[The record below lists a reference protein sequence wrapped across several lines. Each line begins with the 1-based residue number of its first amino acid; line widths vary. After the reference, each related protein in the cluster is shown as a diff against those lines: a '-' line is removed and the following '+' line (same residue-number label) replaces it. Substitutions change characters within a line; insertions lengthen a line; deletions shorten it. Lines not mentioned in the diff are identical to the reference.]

1 MSLLLARQDVDVDA
15 QCRGEERQAL
25 AYSCIRGHESV
36 TKLLLARE
44 DVNINAENKMGC
56 TALIDV
62 VVRYKTNNR
71 AKEIVGLLLAQDNL
85 EVTYRDRSGMTAL
98 IMACQ
103 KDFKEGVVLLLGR
116 VDIDVNSRI
125 TLERR
130 GSCTHVNTNQRSWRY
145 YSNGPISTLMRR
157 RCARWKTRGLQLR
170 SSQDMQSD
178 K

>member
-1 MSLLLARQDVDVDA
+1 QGHTSVMSLLLARQDVDVDA

-103 KDFKEGVVLLLGR
+103 KDFKEGVVLLL
-116 VDIDVNSRI
+116 
-125 TLERR
+125 
-130 GSCTHVNTNQRSWRY
+130 
-145 YSNGPISTLMRR
+145 
-157 RCARWKTRGLQLR
+157 
-170 SSQDMQSD
+170 
-178 K
+178 